1 MVVISWSKGG
11 SYIIAEMDGSVFQ
24 NKVGVFR
31 VIPYFARHK
40 IELPMDILKLLD
52 ILKAGLQELEESNE
66 ENEMSRDFL
75 FDRVWLDGLDHKV
88 EDDVINDGQDL
99 SDHDDFDFW

>member
-1 MVVISWSKGG
+1 
-11 SYIIAEMDGSVFQ
+11 MDGSVFQ

-40 IELPMDILKLLD
+40 IELPMNILDLLN
-52 ILKAGLQELEESNE
+52 ISKAGLQELEESNE

-75 FDRVWLDGLDHKV
+75 FNGVWLDDSV
-88 EDDVINDGQDL
+88 CEADDAINDGQDL
-99 SDHDDFDFW
+99 SDHDDFGL